1 LAQELTMKWITRE
14 HPRVD
19 RVACPW
25 LVQRFVDKD
34 AEFIYVPSD
43 QVAREARRTG
53 ATPYDI
59 KDVELGHHGAECSFD
74 AFVHKYKLDKDP
86 AMAYLAKVIR
96 GADTEDKTVTSESV
110 GVEALLD
117 GIRVMYQPDDQ
128 AQRKASIPVLDALYA
143 YCKEKVAKQD

>member
-1 LAQELTMKWITRE
+1 MKWITRE

-25 LVQRFVDKD
+25 LVQRFVDKA
-34 AEFIYVPSD
+34 AEFVYVPSD
-43 QVAREARRTG
+43 QVAAEAGRIG

-59 KDVELGHHGAECSFD
+59 KDVELGHKGPECSFD
-74 AFVHKYKLDKDP
+74 AFVHKYELDKDP
-86 AMAYLAKVIR
+86 AMAYMTKVIR
-96 GADTEDKTVTSESV
+96 GADTADKAVTPESI

-117 GIRVMYQPDDQ
+117 GIRLVHYPDDQ

-143 YCKEKVAKQD
+143 YCKEKVAKK